1 MFIHI
6 PRTHIILTLVL
17 SFILQTGDILAGP
30 VTDQVGRTLVVPDNP
45 QRVVALA
52 PSITEI
58 VYDLGQEKRLVG
70 ATQFSTYPDG
80 AKKIPRVGSYV
91 RLDLEKIIA
100 LKPDLCLSSRD
111 GNPKHIID
119 RIEEMGIP
127 VYVIDPQNLNQT
139 METILLLGKVLQAEQ
154 TAVELV
160 HNMRERITRVESLVA
175 TTQERPRVFFQIDA
189 EPLVS
194 AGNNTFIQELIELA
208 GGLNTTSG
216 EKPYPLFTWE
226 DILILQPEIVI
237 ISSMA
242 GGMSPVQLKKA
253 WQRWPQLKAVST
265 NRIHVV
271 EADIFDRPTARLIKG
286 LETLAEII
294 HPELFHASEVNNG
307 NK

>member
-1 MFIHI
+1 MIIHI

-17 SFILQTGDILAGP
+17 SFMLQTGDILAGP

-100 LKPDLCLSSRD
+100 LKPDLCLSSKD
-111 GNPKHIID
+111 GNPKHIVE

-160 HNMRERITRVESLVA
+160 HNMRERITRVQSLVA

-208 GGLNTTSG
+208 GGLNTASG
-216 EKPYPLFTWE
+216 EKPYPLFIWE

-253 WQRWPQLKAVST
+253 WQQWPQLKAVSS

-271 EADIFDRPTARLIKG
+271 EADIFDRPTARLVKG

-294 HPELFHASEVNNG
+294 HPELFHTNAVKND